1 MNIYREELTSRFAIA
16 MELLAMMENIFVN
29 DEINNEKTTS
39 LFITILIGALL
50 SGVAF
55 QATAANTINP
65 NSGTSAQGAG
75 GQITFNGSITDSSC
89 NVDSNSSGQPVDL
102 GKWASNYFTG
112 TGAETTKTPFHIKVK
127 DCPASVTTVAVL
139 FDGAREQTDTSLLA
153 INGGAKGVA
162 IKLYEHD
169 QTTAVSLG
177 KTTAKQTVTPGS
189 SGGTGT
195 ADLEFYADYVSTSAT
210 VTAGKADG
218 TANFNMI
225 YN

>member
-1 MNIYREELTSRFAIA
+1 MKKQSRFI
-16 MELLAMMENIFVN
+16 I
-29 DEINNEKTTS
+29 
-39 LFITILIGALL
+39 ILIGALL

-55 QATAANTINP
+55 QATAANAINP
-65 NSGTSAQGAG
+65 DSGASAQGAG
-75 GQITFNGSITDSSC
+75 GQVIFNGSITDSSC
-89 NVDSNSSGQPVDL
+89 NVDSSSTGQTVDL

-112 TGAETTKTPFHIKVK
+112 TGSETTKTPFHITVK

-139 FDGAREQTDTSLLA
+139 FDGAREQSDNTLLA
-153 INGGAKGVA
+153 INGGGASGVA

-169 QTTAVSLG
+169 QATTVSLG
-177 KTTAKQTVTPGS
+177 KTTAKQTITPGT
-189 SGGTGT
+189 SGGTGS
-195 ADLEFYADYVSTSAT
+195 ADLEFFADYISTAAT

>member
-1 MNIYREELTSRFAIA
+1 MKKQPR
-16 MELLAMMENIFVN
+16 
-29 DEINNEKTTS
+29 
-39 LFITILIGALL
+39 FITILIGALL

-102 GKWASNYFTG
+102 GKWASNYFTGTG

-195 ADLEFYADYVSTSAT
+195 ADLEFYADYISTAAT

>member
-1 MNIYREELTSRFAIA
+1 MAIL
-16 MELLAMMENIFVN
+16 M
-29 DEINNEKTTS
+29 
-39 LFITILIGALL
+39 GALV
-50 SGVAF
+50 SGVTF

-75 GQITFNGSITDSSC
+75 GQVNFNGSITDSSC
-89 NVDSNSSGQPVDL
+89 NVDSGSTSQTVDL
-102 GKWASNYFTG
+102 GKWASSYFTG
-112 TGAETTKTPFHIKVK
+112 AGSETTKTPFHIKVK

-153 INGGAKGVA
+153 INSGGASGVA

-177 KTTAKQTVTPGS
+177 KTTAKQAVTPGS
-189 SGGTGT
+189 SGSTGS
-195 ADLEFYADYVSTSAT
+195 ADLEFYADYVSTGAT
-210 VTAGKADG
+210 VTAGDANG